1 MPRTARGIAPVL
13 RALTI
18 AASTAGRSVVPLLP
32 FAALAT
38 SAVTVAGCADE
49 NDPMTHVDRLKDP
62 ATRPGAVNRL
72 VQFFEDAMTRDE
84 KNREGANV
92 KPLLD
97 KIVKPM
103 NEVCVAGDLDERT
116 NSKLIKFMSDARHAD
131 GEPCIQ
137 KALKEYKPDSTEED
151 IRWAARAVKAM
162 KESGKVGPETA
173 KATYDVFKKMKP
185 SRPKAGAVYRDVYDA
200 VIALADPSWE
210 ADLIKNI
217 DGTVTDPKKRE
228 SMLDEVQWSM
238 VTSAKI
244 LGDIKSE
251 KAVPSLIKVML
262 TPVKA
267 DAHMTSV
274 LALVKIGKPAA
285 TAAIALLK
293 GENAELIKYSTEQSM
308 LALDEKARKDKDQ
321 IKKAETS
328 YIATAALI
336 LATIGREESGAPLM
350 EALDKSDDV
359 PRAIIARELPK
370 LPKSPATVEA
380 FQKAFDKT
388 SLLLSLPPAGQNA
401 RESLLEASQQFF
413 DASFVPWLLKLAE
426 TAKGDETDVAGFKES
441 ALLAIM
447 KLAKAD
453 QWADVEKFAAGKNL
467 GADGKPSTVG
477 KAFEKQIPQ
486 VKALLTACGD
496 KLECYLAKLTEP
508 AVQDEKEGFTGIK
521 AIYMV
526 GILSG
531 PDVKEKLIELI
542 PKVKNTAIRGLAATV
557 IDFHSPKGDK
567 AIADKLQK
575 IVDDVEDRRDPN
587 LMATQSHFRATI
599 YRLNAKAQ

>member
-1 MPRTARGIAPVL
+1 MPRTARGIAKGL
-13 RALTI
+13 RALTV
-18 AASTAGRSVVPLLP
+18 AATTAAGSVVPLLP
-32 FAALAT
+32 IAALAT

-84 KNREGANV
+84 KNREGPTV

-137 KALKEYKPDSTEED
+137 KALKEYKPDATEED
-151 IRWAARAVKAM
+151 IRWAARAVKAL
-162 KESGKVGPETA
+162 KQSGKVGPETV
-173 KATYDVFKKMKP
+173 KATYEVFKKMKP

-200 VIALADPSWE
+200 MIALSDPSWTD
-210 ADLIKNI
+210 DLIKNI
-217 DGTVTDPKKRE
+217 DAPVTDPKKRE
-228 SMLDEVQWSM
+228 SLLDEVQWSM

-244 LGDIKSE
+244 LGDVKAE

-262 TPVKA
+262 TPAKA

-293 GENAELIKYSTEQSM
+293 GENADLIKYSTEQAM

-321 IKKAETS
+321 IKKAES
-328 YIATAALI
+328 SHISTAALI

-350 EALDKSDDV
+350 EAIDKADDV

-370 LPKSPATVEA
+370 LPKSPATLEA

-388 SLLLSLPPAGQNA
+388 SLTLSLPPAGQNA
-401 RESLLEASQQFF
+401 RESLLDAMPTFF
-413 DASFVPWLLKLAE
+413 DGSLVPWLLKAAE
-426 TAKGDETDVAGFKES
+426 SAKGDETDLAGFKETS
-441 ALLAIM
+441 MLAMM
-447 KLAKAD
+447 KMMKAD
-453 QWADVEKFAAGKNL
+453 QLADVEKFAGGKNL

-477 KAFEKQIPQ
+477 KAFEKEMAQA
-486 VKALLTACGD
+486 KALLQACGD
-496 KLECYLAKLTEP
+496 KVECYLAKLADP
-508 AVQDEKEGFTGIK
+508 SVQDEKQQFTGIK

-526 GILSG
+526 GILGS
-531 PDVKEKLIELI
+531 PEVKPKLIELM
-542 PKVKNTAIRGLAATV
+542 PKLKNSAIRGLAATV
-557 IDFHSPKGDK
+557 IDFYSPKGDK
-567 AIADKLQK
+567 AMADALQK
-575 IVDDVEDRRDPN
+575 IVDDVDEKKDPN
-587 LMATQSHFRATI
+587 LMATQSHFRYTI

>member
-13 RALTI
+13 RALTV
-18 AASTAGRSVVPLLP
+18 AATTAANTAVTLLP

-38 SAVTVAGCADE
+38 SAVTMAGCADE

-84 KNREGANV
+84 KNREGPTV

-131 GEPCIQ
+131 GEPCLV
-137 KALKEYKPDSTEED
+137 KALKDYKPDSTEED
-151 IRWAARAVKAM
+151 IRWAARAVGAM
-162 KESGKVGPETA
+162 KMKSAAGPML
-173 KATYDVFKKMKP
+173 DVFTKMKP
-185 SRPKAGAVYRDVYDA
+185 SKPKAGAMYRDVYDA
-200 VIALADPSWE
+200 MINLSDPSWE
-210 ADLIKNI
+210 STLIANLDKP
-217 DGTVTDPKKRE
+217 VTDPKKRE
-228 SMLDEVQWSM
+228 SLLDEVQWSM
-238 VTSAKI
+238 ITSAKV

-251 KAVPSLIKVML
+251 KAVNSLIKVML
-262 TPVKA
+262 TPSKA

-285 TAAIALLK
+285 AAAIALLK
-293 GENAELIKYSTEQSM
+293 GEKADLIKYSTEEAM
-308 LALDEKARKDKDQ
+308 KGYGDKATADQ
-321 IKKAETS
+321 KKQAANA
-328 YIATAALI
+328 YVATAALI

-350 EALDKSDDV
+350 EAIDKAEDV

-380 FQKAFDKT
+380 YQKAFEKT
-388 SLLLSLPPAGQNA
+388 SLGLSLPPAGQNA
-401 RESLLEASQQFF
+401 RESLLDSAPTFF
-413 DASFVPWLLKLAE
+413 DASLVPWLLKLAD
-426 TAKGDETDVAGFKES
+426 TQKGDETDVAGFKETS
-441 ALLAIM
+441 LLSIM
-447 KLAKAD
+447 KMMKAD
-453 QWADVEKFAAGKNL
+453 QLADVEKFAGGKNL

-477 KAFEKQIPQ
+477 KAFEKEMAQA
-486 VKALLTACGD
+486 KALLQACGD
-496 KLECYLAKLTEP
+496 KLECYLAKLADP
-508 AVQDEKEGFTGIK
+508 AVQDEKQQFTGIK

-526 GILSG
+526 GILGS
-531 PDVKEKLIELI
+531 PDVRDKLLDLM
-542 PKVKNTAIRGLAATV
+542 PKLKNSAIRGLAASV

-575 IVDDVEDRRDPN
+575 IVDEVETKKDPAM
-587 LMATQSHFRATI
+587 MATQSHFRYTI